1 MGKHIVRRL
10 LLLIPVVFV
19 VYTVAFVFIRVAPGD
34 VVTLLLEEGGGGGT
48 AEAAEHLR
56 AELHLD
62 KPVYQQYLIYTGE
75 LLTGDL
81 GTSFLS
87 GRPVT
92 SEIIRR
98 APITLEITFIAMVA
112 AFLISVPTG
121 VISAVRQSTPVDHVT
136 RVTTV
141 VFLAVPNFWLATMV
155 VVLPAIWWKYSPP
168 VIYKGFL
175 DDPLANLSQ
184 VLPAALVLGASY
196 GGVLAR
202 FVRSSLLEVLREDYI
217 RTARAKGLTERKVTY
232 RHAMKNAML
241 PVVTIA
247 GLQFA
252 ILLGG
257 AIIVET
263 VFNIPGLGTLT
274 VQAIRQRDYAQL
286 QANVLFFAA
295 IVVLIN
301 LAVDLSYAWLDPRV
315 RYG

>member
-1 MGKHIVRRL
+1 MGKYIVRRL

-48 AEAAEHLR
+48 AEAAEYLR

-62 KPVYQQYLIYTGE
+62 KPVYQQYLIYTGK

-121 VISAVRQSTPVDHVT
+121 VISAVRQNTAVDHVT

-175 DDPLANLSQ
+175 DEPLSNLSQ

-217 RTARAKGLTERKVTY
+217 RTARSKGLTEHKVTY

-301 LAVDLSYAWLDPRV
+301 LAVDLSYGWLDPRV

>member
-1 MGKHIVRRL
+1 
-10 LLLIPVVFV
+10 
-19 VYTVAFVFIRVAPGD
+19 
-34 VVTLLLEEGGGGGT
+34 
-48 AEAAEHLR
+48 
-56 AELHLD
+56 
-62 KPVYQQYLIYTGE
+62 
-75 LLTGDL
+75 
-81 GTSFLS
+81 
-87 GRPVT
+87 VT
-92 SEIIRR
+92 SEIFRR

-112 AFLISVPTG
+112 SFLISVPAG
-121 VISAVRQSTPVDHVT
+121 VVSAVRQNTVVDHVT

-168 VIYKGFL
+168 VVYEGFL
-175 DDPLANLSQ
+175 ANPFGNLAQ
-184 VLPAALVLGASY
+184 VVPAALVLGASY

-217 RTARAKGLTERKVTY
+217 RTARSKGLTERNVTY
-232 RHAMKNAML
+232 RHAMRNAML

-263 VFNIPGLGTLT
+263 VFNIPGLGVLT
-274 VQAIRQRDYAQL
+274 IESIRQRDYAQL
-286 QANVLFFAA
+286 QANVLFFGA

-301 LAVDLSYAWLDPRV
+301 LVVDLSYAWLDPRL
-315 RYG
+315 RYA